1 MSETTTGVPLMM
13 RVKWLAIGVVAG
25 AALVYGL
32 RPPVSAVAMPARVA
46 TESPTTKPAVPSA
59 QSSAKTPTAE
69 LSVDDAG
76 AAPVAIIDGNP
87 ITLREV
93 EDTLLKKEGV
103 QELMNMLDDQLKR
116 TNWEALRDR
125 DIIVQIN
132 SWPVSR
138 LTVAAILLKQKAD
151 SAREDLIGITLVQN
165 ALKKEGVV
173 IDDALIANELKRME
187 KRHIEAQEARKQ
199 TYVEFRTMIE
209 QTEKMPL
216 EQYVHQ
222 AGFRMGA
229 GIRVLVERRAK
240 AQLDESQLQEWFAK
254 HIDQYR
260 IQPAVDV
267 SDIYIPF
274 QRAKGPDG
282 KDLPATP
289 EERDN
294 KMGVMIGFH
303 QAIFKR
309 TSTFESIFR
318 AFGKAYDQQAD
329 ADGRL
334 GWVSRDG
341 GRPIKG
347 SRRLAKAVMD
357 EAFAAQPPYPVML
370 SPVTS
375 EAGIDLIKVHERRA
389 GREPVFAE
397 IKEQLI
403 RDIVDSELVP
413 RTKSVLTEIRKSAK
427 VEYVSLP
434 SLLERRL
441 NAAGLPSA
449 KANEPVSP

>member
-1 MSETTTGVPLMM
+1 MSETTTVVPLMM
-13 RVKWLAIGVVAG
+13 RVKWLMIGVVAG

-32 RPPVSAVAMPARVA
+32 RPPVSAV
-46 TESPTTKPAVPSA
+46 TEPTRAASEPSIPKPVSPSA
-59 QSSAKTPTAE
+59 QSAEKTSTAE
-69 LSVDDAG
+69 LSVDDAS
-76 AAPVAIIDGNP
+76 AAPVAVIDGNP

-103 QELMNMLDDQLKR
+103 QELMNLLDDQLKR

-151 SAREDLIGITLVQN
+151 SAREDLIGIALVQN

-199 TYVEFRTMIE
+199 PFVEFRTMIE

-240 AQLDESQLQEWFAK
+240 AQLDDSKLQEWFTK

-260 IQPAVDV
+260 VQPAADV

-294 KMGVMIGFH
+294 RMGMMIGFH

-318 AFGKAYDQQAD
+318 TFGKAYDQQAD

-341 GRPIKG
+341 SRPVKG
-347 SRRLAKAVMD
+347 SRRLAKIVMD
-357 EAFAAQPPYPVML
+357 EAFAAQPPFPVML
-370 SPVTS
+370 SPVAS
-375 EAGIDLIKVHERRA
+375 EAGIDLVIVHDRRA

-397 IKEQLI
+397 LKDQVI

-413 RTKSVLTEIRKSAK
+413 RTRSVLAEIRKAAK
-427 VEYVSLP
+427 VEYLSLP

-441 NAAGLPSA
+441 SAAGLPSA
-449 KANEPVSP
+449 KTNEPVSP